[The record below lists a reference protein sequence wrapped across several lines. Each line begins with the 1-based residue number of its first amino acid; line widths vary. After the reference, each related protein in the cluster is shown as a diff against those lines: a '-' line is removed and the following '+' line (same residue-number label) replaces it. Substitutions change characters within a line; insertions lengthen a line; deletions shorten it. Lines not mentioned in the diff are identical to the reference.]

1 MSKHEEWLAAF
12 VESGSAESL
21 MHFNDKHD
29 SNGRFAK
36 KNGGSSSSVP
46 QKPKRTVNMETYID
60 PTAHVS
66 IYNMTAKNVP
76 KSAYNRPA
84 PSGSNVS
91 VSEQQKQVIRNITR
105 SLLSQSRSTGY
116 GNNLLAGVSGYSENG
131 YTNTH
136 KLANS
141 VAKEVQAAYLS
152 NVKDSDLNPD
162 YLHTYGSNSDI
173 QRRDEFNDMLWNI
186 VSEELEKEMARQG
199 KANMPNEIAGANAK
213 AARAE
218 KKKGAKL
225 TLQDRI
231 NAAYKEAS
239 NANAN
244 RPYASVQTLK
254 GKLSGLVDKVSASA
268 KSGKDKTSSLISKG
282 KKYLDNAFTTTTTT
296 YHTQAEKL
304 GNSAKKGLTTVK
316 TTFNTQA
323 DKLKQKKKSLFTK
336 TKYDTGSYKNT

>member
-36 KNGGSSSSVP
+36 KNGGSSGYKSP
-46 QKPKRTVNMETYID
+46 KPANYRPYHDDLGGMETATYLSFLDMDKSKLPESTYHHTYEGKNGIFVNN
-60 PTAHVS
+60 AQYQ
-66 IYNMTAKNVP
+66 IAKN
-76 KSAYNRPA
+76 
-84 PSGSNVS
+84 
-91 VSEQQKQVIRNITR
+91 ITTG
-105 SLLSQSRSTGY
+105 LLAQNSK
-116 GNNLLAGVSGYSENG
+116 NNMNLLAGVSMHGNG
-131 YTNTH
+131 
-136 KLANS
+136 LANKTLLKQVMFS
-141 VAKEVQAAYLS
+141 EVMSAYEQ
-152 NVKDSDLNPD
+152 NVKDERLAPGALVPVNKF
-162 YLHTYGSNSDI
+162 
-173 QRRDEFNDMLWNI
+173 EDMVWNI
-186 VSEELEKEMARQG
+186 IDEEVDKECDRQG
-199 KANMPNEIAGANAK
+199 KANMGKEINLARRQ
-213 AARAE
+213 AAFTE

-239 NANAN
+239 DANAN
-244 RPYASVQTLK
+244 RPSASIQTLK
-254 GKLSGLVDKVSASA
+254 GKLSSLVDKVSASA
-268 KSGKDKTSSLISKG
+268 KSGKDKTASLVSKG

-296 YHTQAEKL
+296 YHTQAEKM

-336 TKYDTGSYKNT
+336 TKYDTSSYKNA